1 MSFGQDYPLEYGYSS
16 AESMAAER
24 AGFIRRTYA
33 HLAGAI
39 AAFTAIEALL
49 LINLSQAAKES
60 ILRTMLGGSWL
71 LVMLAFIGVGWLAQY
86 WARNQTSV
94 SSQYLGLSLY
104 VAAECI
110 IFLPLLIIAQYY
122 ESALGKN
129 IIGTAAILT
138 LAVAAGLT
146 TVVFTTKKDFS
157 FMGPIL
163 SICTWVALGFIVC
176 AILFGFSLGLF
187 FTLAMIGLM
196 SGWILYETSNVLH
209 HYPTDMHV
217 AAALELFAAIAT
229 LFWYMIRLVMEMSS
243 RD

>member
-1 MSFGQDYPLEYGYSS
+1 MSFGQDYPLEYGYS

-39 AAFTAIEALL
+39 IAFTAIETLL
-49 LINLSQAAKES
+49 LTQLSDVAKMS
-60 ILRTMLGGSWL
+60 ILRSMLGGSWI
-71 LVMLAFIGVGWLAQY
+71 LVMFAFIGVGWLAQY

-104 VAAECI
+104 VVAECL
-110 IFLPLLIIAQYY
+110 IFLPLLIIANWQ
-122 ESALGKN
+122 ERIQGVNILGN
-129 IIGTAAILT
+129 AAILT
-138 LAVAAGLT
+138 LAVAGGLT
-146 TVVFTTKKDFS
+146 TVVFVTKKDFA

-163 SICTWVALGFIVC
+163 SVCTWVALGFIIC
-176 AILFGFSLGLF
+176 GLIFGFSLGLF
-187 FTLAMIGLM
+187 FVLAMIGLM

-209 HYPTDMHV
+209 HYPTTMHV

-229 LFWYMIRLVMEMSS
+229 LFWYIVRLLMIMSS